1 MDSAAKNDVL
11 SASRQWLKPLTHIL
25 IRSGVTWREFAELS
39 KKVYV
44 EVAIRNFGRRG
55 RPTNI
60 SRAAVLTGL
69 SRREVR
75 AQRDRLESGPAALE
89 AYVTK
94 GSQVLAAWYLD
105 PEFQDADGKPKPLPL
120 KGAGAT
126 FEALLKRCGTGDVR
140 PSTLLKEL
148 RSAGAV
154 RPTADGKLEVL
165 KREYV
170 PHTMAKVLIRLWGT
184 VLADVGTTYVHNLT
198 RGPKTRARFE
208 RAAVNDRVLASAL
221 PEFEQFLNE
230 EGQAFLERLDAW
242 LTAHQPTGEGDTA
255 QETIR
260 LGAGVYHIQD

>member
-1 MDSAAKNDVL
+1 MESAAKNDVL

-75 AQRDRLESGPAALE
+75 AQRDRIESGPAALE

-94 GSQVLAAWYLD
+94 GSQVLATWHLD

-120 KGAGAT
+120 KGANGT
-126 FEALLKRCGTGDVR
+126 FEALLARCGTGDVR

-154 RPTADGKLEVL
+154 RQTADGKLEVL

-198 RGPKTRARFE
+198 RGPKKQARFE
-208 RAAVNDRVLASAL
+208 RAAVNDRVLASSL
-221 PEFEQFLNE
+221 PEFEKFLNQ

-242 LTAHQPTGEGDTA
+242 LTAHQSTGEDNDA